1 MKKEGT
7 LIANKAQFD
16 KHINKAVIN
25 KIKEVMKKDY
35 EKFLKEGS
43 IKQISFKEF
52 VQKTIFLMTTNA
64 IIENQLKITEQMILA
79 ISVQYV
85 IFFNEKF
92 SDIDDILKT
101 IDSRKHWFNDCE
113 LSLSELTY
121 KLLVS
126 IANNEFSAQLLLRF
140 ACKGLLEE

>member
-16 KHINKAVIN
+16 KAVNKVVIN
-25 KIKEVMKKDY
+25 NVKGTMKKDY

-43 IKQISFKEF
+43 IAEMSFKEF

-64 IIENQLKITEQMILA
+64 IIENQLKINEGMILA
-79 ISVQYV
+79 IAIQYV

-92 SDIDDILKT
+92 NDLEDILKT
-101 IDSRKHWFNDCE
+101 IDSRKHWFNDSD
-113 LSLSELTY
+113 LTLSELTY

>member
-16 KHINKAVIN
+16 KAVNKVVIN
-25 KIKEVMKKDY
+25 NVKGTMKKDY

-43 IKQISFKEF
+43 IAEMSFKEF

-64 IIENQLKITEQMILA
+64 IIENKLKINEGMILA
-79 ISVQYV
+79 IAIQYV

-92 SDIDDILKT
+92 NDLEDILKT
-101 IDSRKHWFNDCE
+101 IDSRKHWFNDSD
-113 LSLSELTY
+113 LTLSELTY

>member
-16 KHINKAVIN
+16 KAVNKVVIN
-25 KIKEVMKKDY
+25 NVKGTMKKDY

-43 IKQISFKEF
+43 IAEMSFKEF

-64 IIENQLKITEQMILA
+64 IIENQLKINEGMILA
-79 ISVQYV
+79 IAIQYV

-92 SDIDDILKT
+92 NDLEDILKT
-101 IDSRKHWFNDCE
+101 IDSRKHWFNDSD
-113 LSLSELTY
+113 LTLSELTY

-126 IANNEFSAQLLLRF
+126 IANNEFNAQLLLRF

>member
-16 KHINKAVIN
+16 KSVNKVVIN
-25 KIKEVMKKDY
+25 NVKDIMKKDY

-43 IKQISFKEF
+43 IAKMSFKEF

-64 IIENQLKITEQMILA
+64 IIENQLKITEGMILA
-79 ISVQYV
+79 IAIQYV

-92 SDIDDILKT
+92 NDLEDILKT
-101 IDSRKHWFNDCE
+101 IDSRKHWFNDSD
-113 LSLSELTY
+113 LTLSELTY

>member
-16 KHINKAVIN
+16 KAVNKVVIN
-25 KIKEVMKKDY
+25 NVKGTMKKDY

-43 IKQISFKEF
+43 IAKMSFKEF

-64 IIENQLKITEQMILA
+64 IIENQLKINEGMILA
-79 ISVQYV
+79 IAIQYV

-92 SDIDDILKT
+92 NDLEDILKT
-101 IDSRKHWFNDCE
+101 IDSRKNWFNDSD
-113 LSLSELTY
+113 LTLSELTY